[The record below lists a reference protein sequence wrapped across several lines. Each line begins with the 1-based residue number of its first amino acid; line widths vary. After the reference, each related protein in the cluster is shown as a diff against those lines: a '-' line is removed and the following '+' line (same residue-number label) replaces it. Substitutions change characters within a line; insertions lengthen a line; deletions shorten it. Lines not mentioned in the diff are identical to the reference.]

1 MAASSRS
8 ISQRLA
14 KAKAPGVRE
23 DIIAGWIA
31 DWQLGHALTIARL
44 DRALR
49 EQDVREAARAA
60 EQMHAMHSKH
70 LAALPRVIKAAGL
83 PVDDAA

>member
-1 MAASSRS
+1 MSANSRS

-14 KAKAPGVRE
+14 KAKAPEVRAE
-23 DIIAGWIA
+23 IIAGWIA
-31 DWQLGHALTIARL
+31 DWQQGHALTMARL

-49 EQDVREAARAA
+49 DRDLREAASAA
-60 EQMHAMHSKH
+60 EQLHAMHGKH
-70 LAALPRVIKAAGL
+70 LAALPRVIQAAGL